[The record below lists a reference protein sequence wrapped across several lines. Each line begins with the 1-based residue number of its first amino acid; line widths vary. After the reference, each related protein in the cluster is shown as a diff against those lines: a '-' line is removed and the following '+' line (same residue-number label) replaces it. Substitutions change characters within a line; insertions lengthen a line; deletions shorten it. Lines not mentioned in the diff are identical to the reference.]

1 MSELSREEMRRRRLA
16 RLAGLESSV
25 SAPVSPPGSSVN
37 NASESSSSPGPSTC
51 PDLPTPSLQQQ
62 QSPTQ
67 PQVNESSSEQ
77 EVPMDFEE
85 TNEKQS
91 NNISIDV
98 DSGIENME
106 VEEQDRKDHTSR
118 SRTTSSSADV
128 STDQIHSTI
137 SRVLR
142 VSWKQPTEQTIF
154 LPELSA
160 NVSSFE
166 RTMSH
171 TDIINESLMEALK
184 IFTDNEDPLKDIT
197 IDILSEGEDS
207 PNSQTSPMVS
217 PAAATSSLASSSG
230 AGLPLMVTSE
240 NKNKPRSFFYLVDC
254 YSRAALEERNNPKR
268 SSFPPI
274 SEVLISLR
282 AQCVQYASLVLQ
294 QIIGVPVDKLMNPSS
309 VITSPLLYP
318 VLAQTLPRGFLH
330 ELVARTHLNPQTF
343 NKIFTPLLQGLYM
356 SMQQVSL
363 IGNTH
368 RRPIEA
374 LEELIDIRCGTHG
387 NIRPICRLITHQI
400 QFLPD
405 FMTTAVGR
413 ELTRTSFLGP
423 FLSVSV
429 FAEDQPKVAEKFFSG
444 NPTNDKSINSTL
456 QQELENTRSSLHK
469 LFHAILATSTCR
481 EATLAYLATL
491 LRHNEK
497 RVQIQTEEFALAGDG
512 FMLNLLSTLQ
522 MLSVKIKLNT
532 VDPLYPFHPSS
543 FVEIKNDTRLKLSSQ
558 ECNDWVKELEKSHKW
573 TEAKF
578 PTQCWFLTLHCH
590 HIALM
595 PALQK
600 YRRKLR
606 ALRDLQKMLD
616 DLQATE
622 SSWKDAPY
630 AGHNKELIKR
640 WKQQLKRLSKSKSCA
655 DAGLIDPV
663 LMRRSLHFYCSVAEI
678 LLSLLTPSEN
688 GNPMSP
694 SLPLPQQIPNKFT
707 ALPEW
712 YVEDI
717 AEFLLFALQFCP
729 SVVANNV
736 DNALITWLLVTI
748 CTPHCIRNP
757 YLIAKIIEVLFVI
770 STSGHGRNDILHNRV
785 MSHPITKTHLASY
798 LMKFYTDVETTGSSS
813 EFYDK
818 FSIRYHISLIL
829 KTMWD
834 SPVHRRSIISESNN
848 GKQFV
853 KFINMLMN
861 DTTFLLDESLES
873 LKRIHEVQELMSDKS
888 NWSAMSNEQQ
898 QSRTRQLTADERQAR
913 SYLTLAKETVSMFHY
928 LTVEITEPFLR
939 PELVGRLSAMLNFN
953 LKQLCGPKCKDLK
966 VKKPTKYGWE
976 PRTLLGQLI
985 DIYLHLDCDNFAAAL
1000 ASDERSFS
1008 KELFTDAAN
1017 RLGKANIKT
1026 ATEIERFM
1034 ALAERAAVKAR
1045 ENLAREEDY
1054 GDAPDEFRDPLMD
1067 TLMEN
1072 PVKLPSGMIMD
1083 KAVITRH
1090 LLNSSTDP
1098 FSRQPLSEDM
1108 LMPDIDLKERIAAW
1122 KQKKR
1127 RSSKY

>member
-1 MSELSREEMRRRRLA
+1 MSELSQEEMRKRRLA
-16 RLAGLESSV
+16 RLTGLDGSNSNN
-25 SAPVSPPGSSVN
+25 PVSSPGLSVN
-37 NASESSSSPGPSTC
+37 NVFESPSTPGPSTG
-51 PDLPTPSLQQQ
+51 PDLPATPGLLQQ
-62 QSPTQ
+62 QSP
-67 PQVNESSSEQ
+67 PQESSNDTD
-77 EVPMDFEE
+77 VPMDFEE
-85 TNEKQS
+85 NSEKQT

-128 STDQIHSTI
+128 STDQIHNTI

-154 LPELSA
+154 LPSLSA
-160 NVSSFE
+160 NSSQD
-166 RTMSH
+166 RAIPH
-171 TDIINESLMEALK
+171 TDLVNESLMEVLQMFAN
-184 IFTDNEDPLKDIT
+184 NEDPLKDIT
-197 IDILSEGEDS
+197 SDILSDGEDS
-207 PNSQTSPMVS
+207 PIQTSPMIS
-217 PAAATSSLASSSG
+217 PGAITSLEPSTTVA
-230 AGLPLMVTSE
+230 LPLMVTNE
-240 NKNKPRSFFYLVDC
+240 NKNHPRSLFYLFEC
-254 YSRAALEERNNPKR
+254 YSRAAVEERNNPKR
-268 SSFPPI
+268 SSVPPI

-282 AQCVQYASLVLQ
+282 AQCVQFASLVLQ
-294 QIIGVPVDKLMNPSS
+294 EIIGVPDDAISNGSS
-309 VITSPLLYP
+309 LSPSPLLYP
-318 VLAQTLPRGFLH
+318 VLSQTLPRGFLH
-330 ELVARTHLNPQTF
+330 ELVTRTHTNPQAF
-343 NKIFTPLLQGLYM
+343 NKIFTPLLQGLYL

-374 LEELIDIRCGTHG
+374 LEELIDVRLGTNG
-387 NIRPICRLITHQI
+387 NARPICKLITHQV

-429 FAEDQPKVAEKFFSG
+429 FAEDQPKVADKFFSG
-444 NPTNDKSINSTL
+444 NAINDKTINLTL
-456 QQELENTRSSLHK
+456 QQELESTRSSLHK
-469 LFHAILATSTCR
+469 IVHAILATSTCR

-491 LRHNEK
+491 LRQNEK
-497 RVQIQTEEFALAGDG
+497 RVQIQTEEFSLAGDG
-512 FMLNLLSTLQ
+512 FMLNLLSILQ
-522 MLSVKIKLNT
+522 MLSVKIKLSSI
-532 VDPLYPFHPSS
+532 DSLYPFHPSS
-543 FVEIKNDTRLKLSSQ
+543 LVEIKNDTRLKLSSQ
-558 ECNDWVKELEKSHKW
+558 EVADWLKDLEKNHKW

-606 ALRDLQKMLD
+606 ALRELQKMLD
-616 DLQATE
+616 DLQASE
-622 SSWKDAPY
+622 STWKDAPY
-630 AGHNKELIKR
+630 AGHNKELVKR
-640 WKQQLKRLSKSKSCA
+640 WKQQLKRLTKSRACA

-663 LMRRSLHFYCSVAEI
+663 LIRRSLHFYGSVAEI
-678 LLSLLTPSEN
+678 LLGLLTQTDACVSLPK
-688 GNPMSP
+688 
-694 SLPLPQQIPNKFT
+694 LPLPQQVPHRFT

-717 AEFLLFALQFCP
+717 AEFLLFALQYCP
-729 SVVANNV
+729 TVVANNL
-736 DNALITWLLVTI
+736 DNSLITWLLVTI

-770 STSGHGRNDILHNRV
+770 NTSSQGRNDILHDQV

-834 SPVHRRSIISESNN
+834 SPVHRVAIINESNN

-873 LKRIHEVQELMSDKS
+873 LKRIHEVQELMSDKAS
-888 NWSAMSNEQQ
+888 WSALSNEQQ

-928 LTVEITEPFLR
+928 LTVDITEPFLR
-939 PELVGRLSAMLNFN
+939 PELVCRLSAMLNFN

-966 VKKPTKYGWE
+966 VKKPIKYGWE
-976 PRTLLGQLI
+976 PRTLFGQLI

-1000 ASDERSFS
+1000 ASDERSFC
-1008 KELFTDAAN
+1008 KELFIDAAN
-1017 RLGKANIKT
+1017 RLGRANIKT
-1026 ATEIERFM
+1026 TTEIERFL
-1034 ALAERAAVKAR
+1034 ALAERAAVIAR
-1045 ENLAREEDY
+1045 DNLAREEDY

-1067 TLMEN
+1067 TLMED
-1072 PVKLPSGMIMD
+1072 PVKLPSGIIMD
-1083 KAVITRH
+1083 KAVIIRH

-1108 LMPDIDLKERIAAW
+1108 LTPDPDLKERIAAW
-1122 KQKKR
+1122 KQQKR
-1127 RSSKY
+1127 PSSNY